1 MMARVLAPPFP
12 EELVGWSVAEVIA
25 AEQPLLEAGEPL
37 MQRAADGLAEV
48 VREQLA
54 STARDPSSAD
64 PSPRVLALVGAGNN
78 GGDALWACARV
89 AADGV
94 PVAVLATAASIHEAG
109 RDAAVA
115 AGARLI
121 DAAQLDEALDS
132 VDVIVDGILGIGSAG
147 RAALRGDARDVVL
160 RVRAHPRFG
169 ALRIVACDQPSGV
182 DADSGDVPD
191 PDAVLPAA
199 VTVTFGAVKRGLLR
213 PPASTVVGALR
224 LVDIGLTRPGGRLPH
239 TSRE

>member
-1 MMARVLAPPFP
+1 MARVLAPPFP

-54 STARDPSSAD
+54 STARDPGSAG

-94 PVAVLATAASIHEAG
+94 PVAVLATAASIHEEG
-109 RDAAVA
+109 RDAAVT

-121 DAAQLDEALDS
+121 EAAQLNDALAT
-132 VDVIVDGILGIGSAG
+132 VEVVVDGILGIGSAG
-147 RAALRGDARDVVL
+147 RAALRGAARDAVL
-160 RVRAHPRFG
+160 QVRAHPRFG
-169 ALRIVACDQPSGV
+169 ELRAVACDQPSGV

-191 PDAVLPAA
+191 PDAVLPAR

-213 PPASTVVGALR
+213 PPASALVGELR
-224 LVDIGLTRPGGRLPH
+224 LVDIGLVDGRPVI
-239 TSRE
+239 TSR